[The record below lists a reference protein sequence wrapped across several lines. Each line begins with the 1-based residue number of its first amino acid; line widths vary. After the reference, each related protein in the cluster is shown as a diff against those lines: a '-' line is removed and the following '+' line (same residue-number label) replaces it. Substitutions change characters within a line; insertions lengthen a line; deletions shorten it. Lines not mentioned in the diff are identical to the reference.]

1 MFNKRQKT
9 RGVNRQGGA
18 GIAMNDD
25 AWLANGG
32 LKDEFLK
39 EPAVLTAVKLIVSE
53 IGSISLKAVD
63 NSLDKEI
70 TASNNL
76 DAYKVLYRKANGW
89 QTTSDFIRGVV
100 LSMLSNKDTFIKID
114 KRGTSKPVVD
124 AMRLLDDGTVSVQR
138 NTNGSFTLSGNYSD
152 GKKINPNEIL
162 WIKSPLVVNGMSI
175 EWIDYIKT
183 LVDLSKSTL
192 TNANQLAR
200 RGPLAGGVV
209 ETPEDMTDDQWNEF
223 SEGISNSIKKSEVL
237 ILDQGSKWVQTNNLM
252 KELEFD
258 KNRLA
263 QIKEIATVFGIPLPL
278 LGIPDSSYKS
288 YEEVR
293 QAFHASCLYPIMKQI
308 TDALEEAWNYQLTI
322 RFDSDELAGV
332 PISTRVDV
340 ADKMVKLGSFPLNEA
355 RIAIG
360 RPPLKELEGI
370 YAVETNNLTLEE
382 RDSIQEKR
390 LKEWQQKQRR

>member
-1 MFNKRQKT
+1 MFNKRQKS
-9 RGVNRQGGA
+9 RGVSRSGGA

-25 AWLANGG
+25 AWLATGG
-32 LKDEFLK
+32 MKDEFLK

-53 IGSISLKAVD
+53 IGSVPFKAVD
-63 NSLDKEI
+63 NLLDKEI
-70 TASNNL
+70 TPSDNL
-76 DAYKVLYRKANGW
+76 DAYKVLYRKANTW
-89 QTTSDFIRGVV
+89 QTTSDFIRSVV
-100 LSMLSNKDTFIKID
+100 MSMLSNKDTFIKID
-114 KRGTSKPVVD
+114 KRGTTKPVID
-124 AMRLLDDGTVSVQR
+124 AMRLLDTGTVSVQR
-138 NTNGSFTLSGNYSD
+138 NTNGSFSLSGNYSD

-162 WIKSPLVVNGMSI
+162 WIKSPLVSNGMSI
-175 EWIDYIKT
+175 EWIEYVKT
-183 LVDLSKSTL
+183 LVDLSTSTL
-192 TNANQLAR
+192 TNANNLSK

-209 ETPEDMTDDQWNEF
+209 ETPDDMDEDQWNDLA
-223 SEGISNSIKKSEVL
+223 EGVNNSVKKSEVL
-237 ILDQGSKWVQTNNLM
+237 ILDGGAKWIQTNNLM

-293 QAFHASCLYPIMKQI
+293 QAFYTSCLYPIMKQI

-322 RFDSDELAGV
+322 RFDSDEMAAV

-340 ADKMVKLGSFPLNEA
+340 ADKMVKLGSFNLNEA

-360 RPPLKELEGI
+360 KPPLKELEGI